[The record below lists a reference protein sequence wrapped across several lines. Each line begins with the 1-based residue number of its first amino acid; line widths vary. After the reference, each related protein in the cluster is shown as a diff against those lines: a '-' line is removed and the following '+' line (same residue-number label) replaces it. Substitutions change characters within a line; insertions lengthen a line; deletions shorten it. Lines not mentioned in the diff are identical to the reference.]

1 MSQYESRIS
10 VSACKSS
17 GMVFVHGFFLIFG
30 HFFIFIAYRTGPAQL
45 VAPFYYTFSVWA
57 VISGL
62 LVFGEFPNTLAIWGI
77 LLIIGSGLVI
87 VMLDRRRK
95 PVPVA

>member
-1 MSQYESRIS
+1 
-10 VSACKSS
+10 V
-17 GMVFVHGFFLIFG
+17 
-30 HFFIFIAYRTGPAQL
+30 

-62 LVFGEFPNTLAIWGI
+62 VVFHEFPNTLAVLGI

-87 VMLDRRRK
+87 VALDRRSK
-95 PVPVA
+95 PLPAD